1 MKTKN
6 IKNMQRQIEK
16 IKEKLSRIGD
26 MRPGSLSK
34 QYNVCGNPTC
44 RCKDK
49 DNPKKHGPYYQISY
63 THKGKSKTEFVRKGM
78 EKQVKNELKNYRE
91 FKRLTQQWVDLSLQ
105 IAGLRRMESGSEG
118 GNDQNKK
125 HSGR

>member
-1 MKTKN
+1 MKTKIIEN
-6 IKNMQRQIEK
+6 LQRQIER
-16 IKEKLSRIGD
+16 IKTKLTRIGE

-34 QYNVCGNPTC
+34 QHNICGNPTC

-49 DNPKKHGPYYQISY
+49 NNPKKHGPYYQISY

-78 EKQVKNELKNYRE
+78 EKQVKKELKNYRE
-91 FKRLTQQWVDLSLQ
+91 FKQLTGEWVDLSLE
-105 IAGLRRMESGSEG
+105 IARLRREESGSRD

-125 HSGR
+125 HSGT